1 LGKTSLYLWV
11 LESEMSRPALCR
23 SFVLNLEEEEKELPT
38 VQWEL
43 CGRQF
48 VQHFRQ
54 SCRCAECNLLEIGLR
69 DDGELTLEELG
80 VVGLREKEDR
90 LYRAGLARAD
100 QPLKETMWPRPVK
113 P

>member
-1 LGKTSLYLWV
+1 MPFT
-11 LESEMSRPALCR
+11 CIC
-23 SFVLNLEEEEKELPT
+23 FLEEEEKELPT

-43 CGRQF
+43 CGHQF

-69 DDGELTLEELG
+69 DDGELEELG

-90 LYRAGLARAD
+90 VYRAGLARAD
-100 QPLKETMWPRPVK
+100 QPLKETMWPRPAK